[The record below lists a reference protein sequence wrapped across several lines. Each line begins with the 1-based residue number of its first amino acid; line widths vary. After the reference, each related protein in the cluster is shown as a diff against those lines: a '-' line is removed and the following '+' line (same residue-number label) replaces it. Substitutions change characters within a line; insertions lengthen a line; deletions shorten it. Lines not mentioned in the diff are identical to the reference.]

1 MHCKAPCK
9 EIKDDFKQK
18 KKKSRRGDILK
29 IKVVKKR
36 NEKSKK
42 KI

>member
-18 KKKSRRGDILK
+18 KKKSKGDILK
-29 IKVVKKR
+29 IKVVKKT
-36 NEKSKK
+36 
-42 KI
+42 